1 MIYHET
7 EHGILHC
14 GDCLDILPTLA
25 DKSVDL
31 VLTDPP
37 YGIDIVDSFAKTIK
51 SKSSMFN
58 KSKGIV
64 GSGEWDKCIPQKPIF
79 DLMLKVSLNQIIWG
93 GNYFLEYLNN
103 TRCML
108 IWDKINGS
116 NPMAD
121 AELAWTSFGGSVKM
135 FRMHHFSAGYDAKV
149 HPTQKPVALFGW
161 CINNYSE
168 PNALILDPFAGSG
181 TTAIACIRY
190 KRRYIMI
197 EKEEKYCEIA
207 AKRIETELEQTDI
220 FRDMTCR

>member
-37 YGIDIVDSFAKTIK
+37 YGIDIVDSFKKTIK

-79 DLMLKVSLNQIIWG
+79 DLMFKVSLNQIIWG

-121 AELAWTSFGGSVKM
+121 AELAWTSFGSSVKM

-190 KRRYIMI
+190 KRKYILI

-220 FRDMTCR
+220 FREMSCR